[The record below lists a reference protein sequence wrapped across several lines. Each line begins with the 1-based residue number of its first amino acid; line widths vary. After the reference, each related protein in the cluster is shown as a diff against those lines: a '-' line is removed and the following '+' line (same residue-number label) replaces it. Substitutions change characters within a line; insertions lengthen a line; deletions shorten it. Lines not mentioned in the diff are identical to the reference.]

1 MATMT
6 LDAVKYDVSIGSRI
20 LNLTGLA
27 AGVRASMGHVSLRD
41 PSDPNRFVVKGRGY
55 QIDVL
60 SRMRPEHMV
69 VCDLNGY
76 LIDGPPGV
84 LQCNEVMIHASV
96 FKARPEV
103 KSVVHAHPPYC
114 VMLTV
119 LGIPIVPVVLEGL
132 RLGAQAA
139 AGLSAYRADHLGAQG
154 AEMARCLGAARA
166 VHLFG
171 HGVTTVGNDD
181 GGSRHR
187 DGPTRAPGA
196 DELPRLR
203 HRRSRPPRIPDH
215 LIEEYLQWKPLAEP
229 HFQEAVA
236 ARPRQYGRQ
245 HLERSHRPGRPRPG
259 RGLRRRKADGALS
272 GRQRIAVQ
280 RLQLKLDLDARPDV
294 DQRRARLM
302 RGRLAVIAAR
312 YSA

>member
-1 MATMT
+1 MI
-6 LDAVKYDVSIGSRI
+6 LDEIKYQVAVGSRI
-20 LNLTGLA
+20 LHLTGLS

-96 FKARPEV
+96 FKARPDIN
-103 KSVVHAHPPYC
+103 SVVHVHPPFS

-132 RLGAQAA
+132 RLVRKPLPVYPHTALITSEG
-139 AGLSAYRADHLGAQG
+139 QG
-154 AEMARCLGAARA
+154 AEMARCLGQSRA
-166 VHLFG
+166 VHLLG
-171 HGVTTVGNDD
+171 HGVTTVGKNIEESVTAMIQLEHQATMNYHACAV
-181 GGSRHR
+181 GGR
-187 DGPTRAPGA
+187 DHA
-196 DELPRLR
+196 
-203 HRRSRPPRIPDH
+203 RISDQ

-236 ARPRQYGRQ
+236 RLGPANMGGSIWSDLVARAA
-245 HLERSHRPGRPRPG
+245 
-259 RGLRRRKADGALS
+259 K
-272 GRQRIAVQ
+272 
-280 RLQLKLDLDARPDV
+280 DLAE
-294 DQRRARLM
+294 
-302 RGRLAVIAAR
+302 
-312 YSA
+312 S